1 MGGGGP
7 ALNRPAGCP
16 LARDKLLAK
25 GKAAA
30 PAPTPPCPPCIKP
43 LQAAQQRPQRHRHSP
58 KHPPTAL
65 CLPVIT
71 LP

>member
-16 LARDKLLAK
+16 LAGDKLLAE

-43 LQAAQQRPQRHRHSP
+43 LQAAQQSPQRHRHSP